1 VRHARRSQGS
11 FPLVARCRCECGCG
25 WEGLDDVTQFCV
37 EEACYELVAMQEHNR
52 TVSSEPLEE
61 TPAERHDR
69 MMRELRSQ

>member
-1 VRHARRSQGS
+1 
-11 FPLVARCRCECGCG
+11 
-25 WEGLDDVTQFCV
+25 VTQFCV